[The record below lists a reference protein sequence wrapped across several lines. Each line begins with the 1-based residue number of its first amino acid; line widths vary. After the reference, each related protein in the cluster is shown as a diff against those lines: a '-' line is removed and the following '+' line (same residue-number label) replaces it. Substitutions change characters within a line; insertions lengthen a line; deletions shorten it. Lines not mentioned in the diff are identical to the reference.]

1 MIRIVTLTRLDPA
14 DLASLTRTPY
24 RAFGVGTEHA
34 GDKQVPKD
42 ARTDDGRLDAV
53 KLLKEVDPVRTFADD
68 KVLFVTDQPL
78 ALKPG
83 PLGEPP
89 CWSFAEFGGTKAVIT
104 TSKLPQRG
112 VSEASIEIYQRRL
125 AREATH
131 AIGHLWDLH
140 HCYDPRCAMHPSWSQ
155 NLPDDP
161 ELELDTFC
169 REKSERKVRLAKT

>member
-1 MIRIVTLTRLDPA
+1 VIRIVTLEKLDPA
-14 DLASLTRTPY
+14 DLAFLTSTLY

-34 GDKQVPKD
+34 GERPVPPEAETK
-42 ARTDDGRLDAV
+42 DGRLDAV
-53 KLLKEVDPVRTFADD
+53 KLVREVEPIRTFPDD
-68 KVLFVTDQPL
+68 KILYITSAPL

-89 CWSFAEFGGTKAVIT
+89 CWSFAEFGGGRAVIT
-104 TSKLPQRG
+104 TSKLPPRG
-112 VSEASIEIYQRRL
+112 VTEASIDNWHRRL

-155 NLPDDP
+155 ALPANP
-161 ELELDTFC
+161 EMDLDTFC

>member
-1 MIRIVTLTRLDPA
+1 VIRIVTLARLDPV
-14 DLASLTRTPY
+14 DLVFLTRTLY

-34 GDKQVPKD
+34 GDKPVPKE

-53 KLLKEVDPVRTFADD
+53 KLLKEVDPIRTFADD

-89 CWSFAEFGGTKAVIT
+89 CWSFAEFGGGKAVMT
-104 TSKLPQRG
+104 LSKLPPRG
-112 VSEASIEIYQRRL
+112 VTEASIEAYQRRL

-155 NLPDDP
+155 GLPANP
-161 ELELDTFC
+161 EMDLDTFC

>member
-1 MIRIVTLTRLDPA
+1 MIRIVTLARIDPA
-14 DLASLTRTPY
+14 DLAFLTRTLF

-34 GDKQVPKD
+34 GDKPVPKE

-53 KLLKEVDPVRTFADD
+53 RLLKEVDPIRTFADD
-68 KVLFVTDQPL
+68 KVLYITDQPL

-89 CWSFAEFGGTKAVIT
+89 CWSFAEFGGSKAVMT

-112 VSEASIEIYQRRL
+112 VTEASVDAYQRRM

-155 NLPDDP
+155 GLPANP
-161 ELELDTFC
+161 EMDLDTFC

>member
-1 MIRIVTLTRLDPA
+1 VIRIVTLARMDPA
-14 DLASLTRTPY
+14 DLAFLTRTLF

-34 GDKQVPKD
+34 GEKPVPKD
-42 ARTDDGRLDAV
+42 ARTDDDRVDAV
-53 KLLKEVDPVRTFADD
+53 KLLKEVDPVRAFADD
-68 KVLFVTDQPL
+68 KVLFITDQPL

-89 CWSFAEFGGTKAVIT
+89 CWSFAEFGGAKAVMT
-104 TSKLPQRG
+104 TSKLPERG
-112 VSEASIEIYQRRL
+112 VTEASIDLYQRRL

-155 NLPDDP
+155 GLPENP
-161 ELELDTFC
+161 EPDLDTFC